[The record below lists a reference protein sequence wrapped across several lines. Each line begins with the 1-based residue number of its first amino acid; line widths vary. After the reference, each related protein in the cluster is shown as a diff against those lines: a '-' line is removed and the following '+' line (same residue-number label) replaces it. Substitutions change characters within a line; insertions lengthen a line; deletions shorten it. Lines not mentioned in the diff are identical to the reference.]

1 MAFLERNAN
10 SGSVSTGFNIENS
23 LKLETTNNEWLYRA
37 SPTAGN
43 RKTHTFSFWIKRT
56 TLGNPTASGVMYVIG
71 QGQHGRMHF
80 SSDYFQYRF
89 DDGHD
94 VRDVTI
100 KHRDPA
106 AWLHVVV
113 SVDTNQSSS
122 SNRVKIFFNGVQ
134 STVLDF
140 DGGSYPDIQD
150 SSSGWFTTNYLTL
163 GTAPFGGSY
172 NAGDGDYD
180 MSGYLAEF
188 CAVDG
193 TAYAPTDFGEFDEDS
208 GIWKPKDVSELT
220 FGSEGFYLNFS
231 NASNLGEDFSGN
243 DNDFASSNLSAAD
256 QATDTPTNN
265 FATLN
270 PLHMYSGTSSHNPT
284 FKEGATRWTTGRAG
298 YWAAGLASI
307 GLTSGKWYF
316 EAQPGTSNTHIT
328 TIGWGDESDI
338 NDWAQ
343 DQADTNG
350 FPGENGTNSIGYLG
364 SDTSSSYGNVWLG
377 TGSTSNVNAN
387 YTISNIVGVA
397 IDADNGFVY
406 FAKDNTYVN
415 SGNPGSGANG
425 TGGYAFTDT
434 TTTRT
439 GTVFPAVGGY
449 YHTAP
454 TVINVNFGGFTT
466 ITISSAATDAK
477 GYGTFEYAPP
487 SGYYAICTKNLAEY
501 G

>member
-1 MAFLERNAN
+1 METLQRTAN
-10 SGSVSTGFNIENS
+10 RGSVSTGYDIDNS
-23 LKLETTNNEWLYRA
+23 LKLEQGSNEWLYRA

-43 RKTHTFSFWIKRT
+43 RKTHTFSFWIKRS
-56 TLGNPTASGVMYVIG
+56 TLGNPTASGTMYVIG

-80 SSDYFQYRF
+80 SSDFFQYRF

-94 VRDVTI
+94 VRDVTT

-134 STVLDF
+134 TTTIDF
-140 DGGSYPDIQD
+140 DGGSYPDQED
-150 SSSGWFTTNYLTL
+150 TSSGWFTTSYLTI

-188 CAVDG
+188 VAIDG
-193 TAYAPTDFGEFDEDS
+193 TAYAPTDFAEYSTD
-208 GIWKPKDVSELT
+208 GIWIPKDISELT

-243 DNDFASSNLSAAD
+243 DNDFASSNLAAVD

-270 PLHMYSGTSSHNPT
+270 PLNVNSATASNNPT
-284 FKEGATRWTTGRAG
+284 ISEGATYHQSTLNDHWQP
-298 YWAAGLASI
+298 SI
-307 GLTSGKWYF
+307 GTIGFTAGKWYF
-316 EAQPGTSNTHIT
+316 EGKIKNSNTNHGNISF
-328 TIGWGDESDI
+328 GMGDEGDI
-338 NDWAQ
+338 ENWGRNNDFPDASGSKSLGYIGT
-343 DQADTNG
+343 DTPT
-350 FPGENGTNSIGYLG
+350 FDHDDI
-364 SDTSSSYGNVWLG
+364 
-377 TGSTSNVNAN
+377 
-387 YTISNIVGVA
+387 ISVA
-397 IDADNGFVY
+397 VDADNGKVY
-406 FAKDNTYVN
+406 FAKNNTYIN
-415 SGNPGSGANG
+415 SGDPAAGSNGVSIPTGGDANG
-425 TGGYAFTDT
+425 TYLFGIGGYKHNNYAE
-434 TTTRT
+434 
-439 GTVFPAVGGY
+439 
-449 YHTAP
+449 
-454 TVINVNFGGFTT
+454 IQVNFGGYTAM
-466 ITISSAATDAK
+466 TISSAASDAN

-487 SGYYAICTKNLAEY
+487 SGYYALCTKNLAEY